1 MKVVFSVAV
10 IGFVVVAILV
20 VVTLVLRSVS
30 SVVVVVNFIVGTTGE
45 SVDTDDPKQ
54 NKLIEFFI
62 YLVGPS
68 LSHIRAPIASF
79 VMWGSASW
87 IRGSDLAI

>member
-54 NKLIEFFI
+54 NKFFF
-62 YLVGPS
+62 LVGPS
-68 LSHIRAPIASF
+68 LSYIRAPIASF